1 MLLKPWHGEEDQRRA
16 ESQRRSRMKTWGGV
30 ALKRQG
36 EGGVRGRKREVS
48 APLRGKGLRALNK
61 YKNIHI

>member
-1 MLLKPWHGEEDQRRA
+1 MKPWHGEEDQSRA
-16 ESQRRSRMKTWGGV
+16 ESQRRGRIKTWGGV

-48 APLRGKGLRALNK
+48 APLRGKGFGALNK
-61 YKNIHI
+61 NKNINI